1 MTFEEG
7 LLLIHTARHAKT
19 VCAGARP
26 GSKATQRGPG
36 MGCGAS
42 NEAQAPAQMKPGEGV
57 AGPTSED
64 VPARTRT
71 GGRGDS
77 QLHGS
82 GNTSD
87 GGASTDVLLAEA
99 SDLLERLPA
108 EEAAEVLKVLQ
119 SGSSAV
125 AHVMQ
130 DELARLAQ
138 AKPGSQGDSE
148 G

>member
-1 MTFEEG
+1 
-7 LLLIHTARHAKT
+7 
-19 VCAGARP
+19 
-26 GSKATQRGPG
+26 

-42 NEAQAPAQMKPGEGV
+42 NEAQAPTQMKPGEGV

-77 QLHGS
+77 QLQGS

-87 GGASTDVLLAEA
+87 GGASTGVLLAEA

-108 EEAAEVLKVLQ
+108 EDAAEVLKVLQ
-119 SGSSAV
+119 SSSSAV
-125 AHVMQ
+125 AHAMQ
-130 DELARLAQ
+130 DELARQAQ